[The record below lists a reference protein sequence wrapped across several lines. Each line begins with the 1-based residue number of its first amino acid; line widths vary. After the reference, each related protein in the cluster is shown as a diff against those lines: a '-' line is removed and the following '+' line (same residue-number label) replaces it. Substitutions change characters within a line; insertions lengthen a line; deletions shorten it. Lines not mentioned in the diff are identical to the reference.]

1 MKQFSSTKERLWN
14 GILSKLFFKA
24 AVIEK
29 GKASGFFVIK
39 TDKKFTLK
47 NETVKTQPTKKI
59 LKRSKTTERIFK

>member
-14 GILSKLFFKA
+14 GILNKLFFKG

-29 GKASGFFVIK
+29 GKAFGFFVIK

-47 NETVKTQPTKKI
+47 NETVKT
-59 LKRSKTTERIFK
+59 